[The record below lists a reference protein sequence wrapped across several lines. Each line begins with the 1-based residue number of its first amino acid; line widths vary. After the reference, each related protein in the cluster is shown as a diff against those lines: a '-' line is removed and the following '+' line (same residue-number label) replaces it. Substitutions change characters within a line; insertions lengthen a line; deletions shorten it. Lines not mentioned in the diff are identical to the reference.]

1 MLSVYKEPVTKCSL
15 HLSPLLPWLF
25 TSFKTMLMDFNLF
38 RDLTQPFRFETYAS
52 VNRKAQQFL
61 EYLS

>member
-1 MLSVYKEPVTKCSL
+1 
-15 HLSPLLPWLF
+15 
-25 TSFKTMLMDFNLF
+25 MDFNLF